1 MYDLFAL
8 DKLAVLT
15 VVLSSVVGLLTVTK
29 SVNLAIILF
38 LSKMMVLNAVSFS
51 IKGEWKHCVLLGMEL
66 LSRDKE
72 TKKHFQSWVK
82 LFVVGWMIC
91 NEEYTPELACL
102 VIELIL
108 NQFNISLKKKVIDL
122 LVVLQMIVRFAFQR
136 LKVTSLKVKLRVVMS
151 SITQIQGVVHWWRQP
166 SEFNIKDLQDGIGRY
181 GSQLDA
187 VCKKYG
193 PWVDSATIVFWHKT
207 FEFIVLGGMTLLYM
221 WLDAV
226 PFDIYQLIALWIT
239 LVVGHVGAKELK
251 EWLTS
256 SDDDNGSAESS
267 ESWTSF
273 AWSSVRGVAGGLAD
287 NARNELCGNVTDND
301 RFVFG
306 SLASFVVFLQNLPN
320 AVGLV
325 KRVKEVIDEMAGES
339 ESESES
345 RSGDQLNP
353 TE

>member
-1 MYDLFAL
+1 MYDLLAL

-51 IKGEWKHCVLLGMEL
+51 IKGEWKQCVLLGMEL
-66 LSRDKE
+66 LARDME
-72 TKKHFQSWVK
+72 TKERFQSWVK

-91 NEEYTPELACL
+91 NEEYTPGLACL
-102 VIELIL
+102 VIDLIL
-108 NQFNISLKKKVIDL
+108 NQFNISLKKRVIDL
-122 LVVLQMIVRFAFQR
+122 LVVLQMIARFAFHR
-136 LKVTSLKVKLRVVMS
+136 LKETPLKVKLRVVMG
-151 SITQIQGVVHWWRQP
+151 SITQIHGVVRWWRQP
-166 SEFNIKDLQDGIGRY
+166 SEFSIKDLRDGVVKY
-181 GSQLDA
+181 GDELNT

-207 FEFIVLGGMTLLYM
+207 FEFTVLGGMTLLYM

-239 LVVGHVGAKELK
+239 LVVGHIGAKELK

-256 SDDDNGSAESS
+256 SDDDNGSPESS
-267 ESWTSF
+267 ESWTSI
-273 AWSSVRGVAGGLAD
+273 AWRNVLSAADGLGD
-287 NARNELCGNVTDND
+287 NVHGKLLGNVTDDD

-320 AVGLV
+320 AVNLGKGV
-325 KRVKEVIDEMAGES
+325 MDMMADG
-339 ESESES
+339 
-345 RSGDQLNP
+345 SGDQLNP